1 MRNHCYRPIF
11 VGDITQ
17 RVIDNKDTEKIK
29 KLLFFTKKIY
39 FVNKCQNINLF
50 CVSILGFA
58 SLNIVLGK
66 LTLKS
71 IGTDR
76 KSDFFAFPHALFFI
90 KLDKN
95 VGLST

>member
-71 IGTDR
+71 IGTDQ
-76 KSDFFAFPHALFFI
+76 KSDFFCFPTCTVFHKI
-90 KLDKN
+90 
-95 VGLST
+95 G